1 MSGNLWHCT
10 PEPGVR
16 GYIRKWFVTSD
27 ETKQTL
33 QRPELGVFGETIRV
47 RLPAGYTRVVA
58 VMVIEEAERK
68 EGETVH
74 VLNFTPT
81 ESAHR

>member
-1 MSGNLWHCT
+1 MNKWHCT

-27 ETKQTL
+27 DTKHTL

-47 RLPAGYTRVVA
+47 RMPVGYTRVVA
-58 VMVIEEAERK
+58 VMVVEDSEGK
-68 EGETVH
+68 EGEKVH
-74 VLNFTPT
+74 VLTFTPT
-81 ESAHR
+81 EPPH